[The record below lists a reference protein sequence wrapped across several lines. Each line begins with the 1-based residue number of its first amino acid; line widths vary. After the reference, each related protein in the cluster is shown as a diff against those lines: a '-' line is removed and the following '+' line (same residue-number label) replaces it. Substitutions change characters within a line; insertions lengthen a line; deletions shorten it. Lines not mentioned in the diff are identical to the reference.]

1 MSNDFR
7 NIDRRLPLTGESL
20 DSRGLYIHLSPTAM
34 KQPPPMRERVDLIKK
49 KLVRF
54 EHEGRNRLLPKIF
67 LDELVFKDLCNPWKD
82 AIKVKL
88 LGKNLGYNLMKEK
101 LKKLWKLKW
110 GFDIIDVHNGFYIVK
125 YDLE

>member
-1 MSNDFR
+1 MYGVEGVTWPTN
-7 NIDRRLPLTGESL
+7 
-20 DSRGLYIHLSPTAM
+20 LSPTAM